1 MKKLVY
7 KFTNKEGGVLGRG
20 VTVDIRDIYRKGVG
34 LAIQFHKPIELR
46 MCHSEDERLELIGE
60 YRPDLSF
67 HYNGAGGTM
76 QFDEM
81 GNKIRG

>member
-1 MKKLVY
+1 MDKIVY

-20 VTVDIRDIYRKGVG
+20 ATLDIKDIYRKGVG

-46 MCHSEDERLELIGE
+46 MCHPEDERLELIGE
-60 YRPDLSF
+60 YRPDMTF
-67 HYNGAGGTM
+67 HYKGSGETM
-76 QFDEM
+76 QFDEL

>member
-20 VTVDIRDIYRKGVG
+20 VTIDVKDIYKKGVG
-34 LAIQFHKPIELR
+34 LALQLHKPIELR

-60 YRPDLSF
+60 YHPDLTF
-67 HYNGAGGTM
+67 HYNGPGGIM
-76 QFDEM
+76 HFDEH
-81 GNKIRG
+81 GNKIKR